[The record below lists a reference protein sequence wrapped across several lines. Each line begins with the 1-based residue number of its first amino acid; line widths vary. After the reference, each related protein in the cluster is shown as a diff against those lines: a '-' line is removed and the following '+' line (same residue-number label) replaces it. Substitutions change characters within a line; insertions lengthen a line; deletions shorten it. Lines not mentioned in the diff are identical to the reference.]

1 MSDRSFFPY
10 SASKPAAVLFATL
23 FAVSGAVH
31 LYQAIRTRTWFMF
44 VLVAGTVLQV
54 LGYVT
59 RKIAID
65 QDPILWAFGTSQT
78 SILVA
83 PAFLAAQGKLVFQ
96 PINNQSDMVAQDYMI
111 IGRMMSYVGIKG
123 TIIPHRF
130 ITKTFVFI
138 DVICLITQAAGIAMF
153 VSNVSKF
160 DPDSRKAV
168 LRGRN
173 ILLGGLVL
181 QIVAFCIFLVIA
193 ILFHLKTRRLMNEKR
208 DEKDGEKAR
217 SLRPLFIAFYASGF
231 FVTGRSVF
239 RAIEFGVIDFQT
251 RSRGYL
257 YDNEWPFY
265 VLDAAPILFATILFN
280 FVHPASFLP
289 RKKGLETTNPI
300 KETSSRHWWS
310 RGKAEKESPRDPSTV

>member
-44 VLVAGTVLQV
+44 VLVAGTLLQV

-65 QDPILWAFGTSQT
+65 QDPLLWAFGTSQT

-83 PAFLAAQGKLVFQ
+83 PAFLA
-96 PINNQSDMVAQDYMI
+96 AQDYMI

-181 QIVAFCIFLVIA
+181 QIVAFCIFLIIA

-289 RKKGLETTNPI
+289 RNKGLETTTPI
-300 KETSSRHWWS
+300 KETSSRRWWS